1 MIDRLLQYNI
11 ADLVDGFDFSVFAM
25 NGLCL
30 SCRLVSINKKLLPLE
45 VSNTVL
51 VVDVAQSEGKKKKR
65 QRDVKMW
72 ETIFGSK

>member
-51 VVDVAQSEGKKKKR
+51 VVRSTIGRQKKKR